1 MKIHNPKTVASE
13 LPLLELSIATTEA
26 DAIAA
31 LRILDHFE
39 GLMAGVTH
47 FSGLTPWECHPQD
60 ELLYVLDG
68 SVEVTLWH
76 ETDPETSIVSA
87 GDMCVV
93 PKGVW
98 HRQISRPA
106 ARLLFITGDTEVSYD
121 ERPLQPSAAM
131 APD

>member
-1 MKIHNPKTVASE
+1 MKIHDPKTVASE
-13 LPLLELSIATTEA
+13 LPLLELSSAITEA
-26 DAIAA
+26 EATAA
-31 LRILDHFE
+31 LRILDQFE

-87 GDMCVV
+87 GAMCVV

-98 HRQISRPA
+98 HRQIPRPA
-106 ARLLFITGDTEVSYD
+106 AKLLFITGDTEVSYD
-121 ERPLQPSAAM
+121 ERPPQTSA
-131 APD
+131 

>member
-1 MKIHNPKTVASE
+1 MKVHNPKTVASE
-13 LPLLELSIATTEA
+13 LPLLDLSNPTTEA
-26 DAIAA
+26 EAIAA
-31 LRILDHFE
+31 LRILDQVE
-39 GLMAGVTH
+39 GLMTGVTH

-76 ETDPETSIVSA
+76 ETNPETSIVSA
-87 GDMCVV
+87 GAMCVV

-98 HRQISRPA
+98 HRQIATPA

-121 ERPLQPSAAM
+121 ESPPQASA
-131 APD
+131 